1 MLKKNVLLILS
12 GRNLKWGIG
21 ISKSKTIVIINIQM
35 LRFYCD
41 VSHMYVLGYSLK
53 YLIFG

>member
-53 YLIFG
+53 YHIFG